1 MSTEVIELTDANFK
15 EQLAEETG
23 ILFYYKK
30 ICPHC
35 KALRK
40 VVEKFTA
47 ANAGVA
53 AMQIDSEE
61 NPGAMETMGVEKVPT
76 LLVIKNGEVAAR
88 KVGLMNVR
96 EMTALYKTALR

>member
-1 MSTEVIELTDANFK
+1 MSSEILELTDANFK
-15 EQLAEETG
+15 DRLADATG

-40 VVEKFTA
+40 VVEKFSA

-53 AMQIDSEE
+53 VMQIDSEE
-61 NPGAMETMGVEKVPT
+61 NPGAMETMEVQKVPT

-96 EMTALYKTALR
+96 EMTALYKTS